1 VKYLI
6 DTSALV
12 RILRRQ
18 VDQSWHQQVAH
29 GMVAICDPVLTETL
43 TIARATA
50 YERVRTDLLEAYPR
64 VPVPDR
70 AWETV
75 HSVQA
80 QLAAKSQHTGL
91 SVADH
96 LVVATALHHRLT
108 ILHEDADFGTAAA
121 SVPDLKEQR
130 ILAGDTGTQDAASRR
145 LELGDEAGR
154 DLEVRVGVQGGHRGG
169 VVGGAN
175 RGELVEQLVVVRA
188 GLALVG
194 GPCQASPPVRN
205 CPGRRASG

>member
-1 VKYLI
+1 MKYLV

-18 VDQSWHQQVAH
+18 VDESWHEQVTH

-43 TIARATA
+43 TIARATD
-50 YERVRTDLLEAYPR
+50 YERVRADLLEAYPW

-75 HSVQA
+75 RDVQA
-80 QLAAKSQHTGL
+80 QLAAKSQHHGL

-96 LVVATALHHRLT
+96 LVVATALHHHLT

-121 SVPDLKEQR
+121 LVPDIQQQR
-130 ILAGDTGTQDAASRR
+130 IHETDAGP
-145 LELGDEAGR
+145 DE
-154 DLEVRVGVQGGHRGG
+154 
-169 VVGGAN
+169 
-175 RGELVEQLVVVRA
+175 
-188 GLALVG
+188 
-194 GPCQASPPVRN
+194 GPPTR
-205 CPGRRASG
+205 

>member
-18 VDQSWHQQVAH
+18 VDESWHEQVTH
-29 GMVAICDPVLTETL
+29 GLVAICDPVLTETL
-43 TIARATA
+43 TIARATE
-50 YERVRTDLLEAYPR
+50 YERVRTDLLEAYPW

-80 QLAAKSQHTGL
+80 RLAVKSQHHGL

-96 LVVATALHHRLT
+96 LVVATALHHHLT

-121 SVPDLKEQR
+121 VIPDIQQQR
-130 ILAGDTGTQDAASRR
+130 ILTGDTDP
-145 LELGDEAGR
+145 
-154 DLEVRVGVQGGHRGG
+154 QGGG
-169 VVGGAN
+169 
-175 RGELVEQLVVVRA
+175 
-188 GLALVG
+188 
-194 GPCQASPPVRN
+194 
-205 CPGRRASG
+205 

>member
-1 VKYLI
+1 MKYLI

-18 VDQSWHQQVAH
+18 VDESWHEQVTH
-29 GMVAICDPVLTETL
+29 GTVAICDPVLTEAL
-43 TIARATA
+43 TIARATE
-50 YERVRTDLLEAYPR
+50 YERIRADLMEAYPW

-80 QLAAKSQHTGL
+80 QLAAKSQHHGL

-96 LVVATALHHRLT
+96 LVVATALHHHLT

-121 SVPDLKEQR
+121 VVTDIQQQR
-130 ILAGDTGTQDAASRR
+130 ILTGHADTQGAV
-145 LELGDEAGR
+145 GR
-154 DLEVRVGVQGGHRGG
+154 G
-169 VVGGAN
+169 
-175 RGELVEQLVVVRA
+175 
-188 GLALVG
+188 
-194 GPCQASPPVRN
+194 
-205 CPGRRASG
+205 

>member
-1 VKYLI
+1 MKYLI

-18 VDQSWHQQVAH
+18 VDQSWHEQVTH
-29 GMVAICDPVLTETL
+29 GMVAICDPVLTEAL
-43 TIARATA
+43 TIARATE
-50 YERVRTDLLEAYPR
+50 YERIRADLLEAYPW

-80 QLAAKSQHTGL
+80 RLATKSQHNGL

-96 LVVATALHHRLT
+96 LVVATALHHHLT

-121 SVPDLKEQR
+121 IVSDIQEQR
-130 ILAGDTGTQDAASRR
+130 ILAGDTGTQDAASRK
-145 LELGDEAGR
+145 
-154 DLEVRVGVQGGHRGG
+154 
-169 VVGGAN
+169 
-175 RGELVEQLVVVRA
+175 
-188 GLALVG
+188 
-194 GPCQASPPVRN
+194 
-205 CPGRRASG
+205 

>member
-1 VKYLI
+1 MKYLV

-18 VDQSWHQQVAH
+18 VDESWHEQVTH

-43 TIARATA
+43 TIARATE
-50 YERVRTDLLEAYPR
+50 YKRVRADLLEAYPW

-75 HSVQA
+75 RDVQA
-80 QLAAKSQHTGL
+80 QLAAQSQHQGL

-96 LVVATALHHRLT
+96 LVVVTALHHHLT

-121 SVPDLKEQR
+121 VVADIRQQR
-130 ILAGDTGTQDAASRR
+130 ISAADAGPDEVSPSR
-145 LELGDEAGR
+145 
-154 DLEVRVGVQGGHRGG
+154 
-169 VVGGAN
+169 
-175 RGELVEQLVVVRA
+175 
-188 GLALVG
+188 
-194 GPCQASPPVRN
+194 
-205 CPGRRASG
+205 

>member
-1 VKYLI
+1 MRYLI

-18 VDQSWHQQVAH
+18 VGQSWHEQVTR
-29 GMVAICDPVLTETL
+29 GMVGICDPVLTEAL
-43 TIARATA
+43 TIARATE
-50 YERVRTDLLEAYPR
+50 YERIRTHLLEAYPW

-80 QLAAKSQHTGL
+80 RLAAKSQHNGL

-96 LVVATALHHRLT
+96 LIVATALHHHLI

-121 SVPDLKEQR
+121 IVPDIQEQR
-130 ILAGDTGTQDAASRR
+130 ILAGAVD
-145 LELGDEAGR
+145 
-154 DLEVRVGVQGGHRGG
+154 
-169 VVGGAN
+169 
-175 RGELVEQLVVVRA
+175 
-188 GLALVG
+188 
-194 GPCQASPPVRN
+194 
-205 CPGRRASG
+205 ASG